1 MADAKRGQEL
11 HAGGIAAT
19 AAHDLR
25 AHLAGLL
32 GVIETLRAYGKEL
45 DEETTKGLLDDAAGE
60 AELLF
65 RLIEAMLAAGGEGA
79 GRDAS
84 AVPIGVRRT

>member
-1 MADAKRGQEL
+1 MADAKRGEEPQ
-11 HAGGIAAT
+11 AGGIAPT

-25 AHLAGLL
+25 AHLAGIL

-45 DEETTKGLLDDAAGE
+45 DEETTKELLDDAAGE

-65 RLIEAMLAAGGEGA
+65 RLIEDLLAARGEGA
-79 GRDAS
+79 GHDAS
-84 AVPIGVRRT
+84 AVPIVARQT